1 MKPACYDITPTL
13 QSYSGFFLGKCF
25 ANANQLNQDI
35 KLIGVVLDA

>member
-13 QSYSGFFLGKCF
+13 QSYGVFFWGSAL
-25 ANANQLNQDI
+25 QMLI